1 MMGVR
6 DPMPG
11 VIYCPKER
19 LEAYVEQ
26 GHLPTTGIVDALIAS
41 FAEHAE
47 RPCLATANRVWTY
60 AEVDELT
67 ERFAG
72 ALIGLGL
79 KPLERVLFQAQNSPE
94 LVFALI
100 GCLKAGLIPTC
111 TLPAH
116 REVEIGYLGRHV
128 DARLHIV
135 QGDDPKFDFPAFAA
149 RMAADEIPT
158 VRHLVSLH
166 ETSQDGVLQM
176 ADLIASQD
184 LGDARAAVAAIQRD
198 PFQVAIFQLSGGTTG
213 VPKVIPRMQ
222 NDYLV
227 NATLTAE
234 ILGYRADDVMFMQ
247 MPIIHNAAMI
257 CFLMPTLLTGACFTI
272 AKDMRVESWAELA
285 AAHPPT
291 IMGLIRALLPRLEG
305 LLEVV
310 PSAIDRL
317 RLFWSPDSARVLRAK
332 YRKPAYHMFGMSE
345 GMNMYCREGDPDE
358 ALDWTVGRPMS
369 PADEVRLV
377 RPGTL
382 EDIGEGEIGELIARG
397 PYTLSGY
404 YNAPERNRDAFTS
417 DGFYKPGDL
426 METRLIDGERY
437 YAFAG
442 RTKDVVDRGTEK
454 INCEE
459 VEGAVMT
466 HPAVTSC
473 AVIGMPDPVLGER
486 VCAYVTL
493 RNAGVAP
500 SVEDMQVHLRTIG
513 LAKFKWPE
521 RIEQIDVL
529 PTTKVGKLDK
539 AVLREDIVKRMNA
552 QPQPATEVP

>member
-1 MMGVR
+1 MIGVR